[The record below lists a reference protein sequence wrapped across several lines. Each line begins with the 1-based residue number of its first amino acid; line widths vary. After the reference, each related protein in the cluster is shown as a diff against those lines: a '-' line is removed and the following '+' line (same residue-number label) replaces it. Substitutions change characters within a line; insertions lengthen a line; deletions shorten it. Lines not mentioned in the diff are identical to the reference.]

1 MKDRNRGD
9 GLTGNLLLG
18 GGLAAAL
25 AAMIICFAQ
34 KIPSARLVKAT
45 ALTSAGFI
53 AAASL
58 FLWIL
63 IFENDFSIEYV
74 ASYSSTTMPTLY
86 KISAFWAGQQ
96 GSFLLWLLIHAL
108 IGAVLIFRRTTAAA
122 LGIYFLLQSVLVLLV
137 MAKSPFAENPAEVF
151 EGVGLN
157 PLLQDFW
164 MAIHPPIIFV
174 GYALLAIPFA
184 LSLGS
189 LLTEAASRS
198 WLEEARKWTLAAWAF
213 LGAGIFIGGYWA
225 YKVLGWGG
233 YWGWDPV
240 ENSSLVP
247 WLLAAVLLHL
257 INLARKKSAVLSVAH
272 VAATFTY
279 SLVIY
284 GTFLTRSGILGDFSV
299 HSFAG
304 SSIGTAIA
312 LVNALVLIGG
322 LSIILT
328 KAKFLPQGKMYESH
342 GEAAFIILLSCLL
355 LIFIAAIVWIGMSM
369 PLLSQLFGQAAAVD
383 TDFYVKSTAPIALVL
398 AIILIHAFIKFGRA
412 ISLGGK
418 IAHVGFLVM
427 LTAIVISAQGETLT
441 QELQPREKILIA
453 DHEVVYEGQVFSED
467 ERQKFYVYTVDGEV
481 VKALTKLRGNGSDAA
496 REPAILKNFSGDVY
510 IAPHAAEIETI
521 QELIL
526 TKNLFAMDGELGYIF
541 EDAHIDYDEQRN
553 PTQATASITITDGE
567 KSEVIHPLII
577 VTADGGTSQAMEIFG
592 GKRRVRL
599 TGISGDLEKARLEI
613 LPTLEKISSMPIT
626 ATITTKPF
634 IWLLWFSVMTIC
646 IGTLLAI
653 KKFKARR

>member
-1 MKDRNRGD
+1 M
-9 GLTGNLLLG
+9 TGNLLLG
-18 GGLAAAL
+18 GGLTAAL

-34 KIPSARLVKAT
+34 KIPSARLIKSI
-45 ALTSAGFI
+45 ALVSAGFI

-58 FLWIL
+58 LLWLL
-63 IFENDFSIEYV
+63 IFENDFSVEYV
-74 ASYSSTTMPTLY
+74 AAYSSTTLPTIY

-96 GSFLLWLLIHAL
+96 GSFLLWLLIHAI
-108 IGAVLIFRRTTAAA
+108 IGAVLTFRRTTAAA
-122 LGIYFLLQSVLVLLV
+122 LGIYFLMQSVLVFLV
-137 MAKSPFAENPAEVF
+137 LAKSPFAEHSAQVY
-151 EGVGLN
+151 EGIGLN

-174 GYALLAIPFA
+174 GYALLAVPFA

-189 LLTEAASRS
+189 LLTEAASRI
-198 WLEEARKWTLAAWAF
+198 WLEEARKWTLAAWNF

-257 INLARKKSAVLSVAH
+257 INLARKKAAVLPQAH

-304 SSIGTAIA
+304 TSIGITIA
-312 LVNALVLIGG
+312 LANAIVLIGG
-322 LSIILT
+322 LSIIFA
-328 KAKFLPQGKMYESH
+328 KAKELPQGELYKSYGESS
-342 GEAAFIILLSCLL
+342 FIILLSCLL
-355 LIFIAAIVWIGMSM
+355 LIFIATIVWIGMSM
-369 PLLSQLFGQAAAVD
+369 PLLTQLIGQPAAVEA
-383 TDFYVKSTAPIALVL
+383 DFYIKSTAPIALALAVL
-398 AIILIHAFIKFGRA
+398 MIFTFIKFGRT

-418 IAHVGFLVM
+418 IAHVGFLAM
-427 LTAIVISAQGETLT
+427 LVSIVISAQGETVT
-441 QELQPREKILIA
+441 QEFQTREKVSIA
-453 DHEVVYEGQVFSED
+453 GHEIVYEGQVFQED
-467 ERQKFYVYTVDGEV
+467 EKQKYYAYTVDGEIIR
-481 VKALTKLRGNGSDAA
+481 ALTKLHGNGTDAA
-496 REPAILKNFSGDVY
+496 REPAILKSFSGDVY
-510 IAPHAAEIETI
+510 IAPHAPKIEDV
-521 QELIL
+521 QELLL

-541 EDAHIDYDEQRN
+541 EDAQIERDELGN

-567 KSEVIHPLII
+567 NEEVIFPQIF
-577 VTADGGTSQAMEIFG
+577 VTPDGGASKSLEVFN

-613 LPTLEKISSMPIT
+613 LPTLDKLSEMPVT
-626 ATITTKPF
+626 ATVSTKPY
-634 IWLLWFSVMTIC
+634 IWLLWLSVTAIC
-646 IGTLLAI
+646 IGSLLAI
-653 KKFKARR
+653 RRI

>member
-1 MKDRNRGD
+1 
-9 GLTGNLLLG
+9 LLLW
-18 GGLAAAL
+18 L
-25 AAMIICFAQ
+25 
-34 KIPSARLVKAT
+34 
-45 ALTSAGFI
+45 
-53 AAASL
+53 
-58 FLWIL
+58 L
-63 IFENDFSIEYV
+63 IFENDFSVEYV
-74 ASYSSTTMPTLY
+74 ASYSSTTLPTIY

-96 GSFLLWLLIHAL
+96 GSFLLWLLVHAI
-108 IGAVLIFRRTTAAA
+108 IGAVLTFRRTSTAA
-122 LGIYFLLQSVLVLLV
+122 LGIYFLLQSILVLLV
-137 MAKSPFAENPAEVF
+137 LAKSPFAEHSAQVF

-174 GYALLAIPFA
+174 GYALLAVPFA
-184 LSLGS
+184 LSVGS

-279 SLVIY
+279 ALVIY

-304 SSIGTAIA
+304 SNIGLSIA
-312 LVNALVLIGG
+312 LANALILIGG
-322 LSIILT
+322 LVIIFI
-328 KAKFLPQGKMYESH
+328 KAKDFPQGKMYDAH
-342 GEAAFIILLSCLL
+342 GESSFAILLGCLL
-355 LIFIAAIVWIGMSM
+355 IIFIAAIVWIGMSM
-369 PLLSQLFGQAAAVD
+369 PLLSQLFGEAAAVD
-383 TDFYVKSTAPIALVL
+383 TDFYVKSTAPIALTL
-398 AIILIHAFIKFGRA
+398 AALMIYTFVKFGRT

-418 IAHVGFLVM
+418 ISHVGFLVM
-427 LTAIVISAQGETLT
+427 LAAIVISSQGETVT
-441 QELQPREKILIA
+441 KEFQPRTKVSIA
-453 DHEVVYEGQVFSED
+453 GHEIIYEGQIFQED
-467 ERQKFYVYTVDGEV
+467 AHQKFYAYTVDGEPV
-481 VKALTKLRGNGSDAA
+481 RALTKLRGNGTDAA

-510 IAPHAAEIETI
+510 IAPHAPTI
-521 QELIL
+521 DDVQELML
-526 TKNLFAMDGELGYIF
+526 KKKLFVMDGELGYVF
-541 EDAHIDYDEQRN
+541 EDAHIDYDEHNQ
-553 PTQATASITITDGE
+553 PIQATAAITITDGE
-567 KSEVIHPLII
+567 VEEVIHPII
-577 VTADGGTSQAMEIFG
+577 TVTPDGGSSKSLEVFN

-613 LPTLEKISSMPIT
+613 LPTYEELSSMPIT
-626 ATITTKPF
+626 ATVSTKPF
-634 IWLLWFSVMTIC
+634 IWLLWLSVTTIFL
-646 IGTLLAI
+646 GTLIAI
-653 KKFKARR
+653 KKF

>member
-1 MKDRNRGD
+1 MA
-9 GLTGNLLLG
+9 GNLLLG
-18 GGLAAAL
+18 GGLTAAL

-34 KIPSARLVKAT
+34 KIPSARLVKICA
-45 ALTSAGFI
+45 AASAVFI

-58 FLWIL
+58 LLWIL
-63 IFENDFSIEYV
+63 IFENDFSVEYV
-74 ASYSSTTMPTLY
+74 ASYSSTTLPTLY

-96 GSFLLWLLIHAL
+96 GSFLLWLLIHAVA
-108 IGAVLIFRRTTAAA
+108 GAVLTFRRTNAAA
-122 LGIYFLLQSVLVLLV
+122 LGIFFLLQSVLVLLV
-137 MAKSPFAENPAEVF
+137 LAKSPFAEHPAQVF

-174 GYALLAIPFA
+174 GYALLAVPFA
-184 LSLGS
+184 LSVGS

-198 WLEEARKWTLAAWAF
+198 WLEEARRWTLTAWSF

-247 WLLAAVLLHL
+247 WILAAVLLHL

-279 SLVIY
+279 ALVLY

-304 SSIGTAIA
+304 SNIGLSIA
-312 LVNALVLIGG
+312 LANALVLIGG
-322 LSIILT
+322 LAIILA
-328 KAKFLPQGKMYESH
+328 KAKALPQGKMYDTH
-342 GEAAFIILLSCLL
+342 GEAAFAILLGCLL

-383 TDFYVKSTAPIALVL
+383 SDFYVKSTAPIALAL
-398 AIILIHAFIKFGRA
+398 AIIMVYAFVKFGRMLS
-412 ISLGGK
+412 IGGK
-418 IAHVGFLVM
+418 VAHVGFLAM
-427 LTAIVISAQGETLT
+427 LAAIVISAQGETIT
-441 QELQPREKILIA
+441 QELQPREKLSIA
-453 DHEVVYEGQVFSED
+453 GHEIIYEGQVFYEA
-467 ERQKFYVYTVDGEV
+467 ERRKFYVYTVDGEV
-481 VKALTKLRGNGSDAA
+481 VRALTKLRGNGEDAA

-510 IAPHAAEIETI
+510 IAPHAPQIETI
-521 QELIL
+521 QELL
-526 TKNLFAMDGELGYIF
+526 MTRGVFAMDGELGYIF
-541 EDAHIDYDEQRN
+541 EDAEIERDENGN
-553 PTQATASITITDGE
+553 PIQATAVITITDGE
-567 KSEVIHPLII
+567 VEEVIHPLII
-577 VTADGGTSQAMEIFG
+577 VTPDGGSSQAMEVFS

-599 TGISGDLEKARLEI
+599 TGISGDLQKARLEI
-613 LPTLEKISSMPIT
+613 LPTLEKLSSMPIT

-634 IWLLWFSVMTIC
+634 IWLLWLSVAAIC
-646 IGTLLAI
+646 LGTLLAI
-653 KKFKARR
+653 RK